1 MGFMKKNKLFYI
13 TLIITFIPL
22 IVNLIAYPHM
32 ADRIPVHWGITGDPN
47 RYGSKME
54 QLTLSALP
62 FVLFLILNYLPSI
75 DPKKE
80 SYKKHSGAFSI
91 INFVIIL
98 FLIITNLLGLFSAL
112 GYNIQFQKV
121 VPVLLGILFIVL
133 GNFMTQLRH
142 NYFFGIRTPWTLAS
156 EYVWKKTHRL
166 GGYVFVVIGLV
177 PISSLFIGPLG
188 MYLFLWAM
196 GIGIALILI
205 YSYFVF
211 KRETHK

>member
-1 MGFMKKNKLFYI
+1 MKKNKLFYI

-32 ADRIPVHWGITGDPN
+32 PDKIPVHWGINGDPN
-47 RYGSKME
+47 RYGSKVE

-62 FVLFLILNYLPSI
+62 LVMFLFLNFLPSI

-80 SYKKHSGAFSI
+80 SYKKHDTAFSA

-98 FLIITNLLGLFSAL
+98 VLIILNLTGLFSAL
-112 GYNIQFQKV
+112 GYNMQFQKI
-121 VPVLLGILFIVL
+121 VPMLLGLLFIVL

-156 EYVWKKTHRL
+156 EYVWKKTHRF

-177 PISSLFIGPLG
+177 PLSSIFIGPIG
-188 MYLFLWAM
+188 MYLFLGALA
-196 GIGIALILI
+196 IGIVMILM

-211 KRETHK
+211 KREK

>member
-1 MGFMKKNKLFYI
+1 MKKNKLFYL

-22 IVNLIAYPHM
+22 IVNLIAYPHIP
-32 ADRIPVHWGITGDPN
+32 DKVPVHWGITGDPN

-54 QLTLSALP
+54 QLTMSALP
-62 FVLFLILNYLPSI
+62 LVLFLFLNFLPSI

-80 SYKKHSGAFSI
+80 SYKKHDSAFSI

-98 FLIITNLLGLFSAL
+98 FLIILNITGLFSAL

-121 VPVLLGILFIVL
+121 VPILMGILFIVL

-156 EYVWKKTHRL
+156 EYVWKKTHRF

-177 PISSLFIGPLG
+177 PLSSLFIGPIG
-188 MYLFLWAM
+188 MYLFLGAM
-196 GIGIALILI
+196 AIGIALILI
-205 YSYFVF
+205 YSYLIF
-211 KRETHK
+211 KKDENK

>member
-1 MGFMKKNKLFYI
+1 MKKNKLFYI
-13 TLIITFIPL
+13 TMVITFIPI

-32 ADRIPVHWGITGDPN
+32 PDKIPVHWGITGEPN

-62 FVLFLILNYLPSI
+62 LVLFLFLNYLPSI

-80 SYKKHSGAFSI
+80 SYKKHTGAFSI

-112 GYNIQFQKV
+112 GYNIHFQKV

-142 NYFFGIRTPWTLAS
+142 NYFFGFRTPWTLAS
-156 EYVWKKTHRL
+156 EYVWKKTHRF

-177 PISSLFIGPLG
+177 PLSSIFIGSMG
-188 MYLFLWAM
+188 MYLFLGAM
-196 GIGIALILI
+196 LIGMALILI
-205 YSYFVF
+205 YSYLVF
-211 KRETHK
+211 KREKHEE

>member
-1 MGFMKKNKLFYI
+1 MKKNKLFYL

-32 ADRIPVHWGITGDPN
+32 PDKVPVHWGITGDPN

-62 FVLFLILNYLPSI
+62 LVLFLFLNYLPSI

-80 SYKKHSGAFSI
+80 SYKKHDNSFSI

-98 FLIITNLLGLFSAL
+98 VLIIFNLTGLFSAL
-112 GYNIQFQKV
+112 GYNIQFQKI
-121 VPVLLGILFIVL
+121 VPVLLGVLFIVL

-156 EYVWKKTHRL
+156 EYVWKKTHRF
-166 GGYVFVVIGLV
+166 GGYVFVLIGLV
-177 PISSLFIGPLG
+177 PLSSLFIGPIG
-188 MYLFLWAM
+188 MYLFLGAM
-196 GIGIALILI
+196 AIGIAMILI
-205 YSYFVF
+205 YSYLVF
-211 KRETHK
+211 KREEHK

>member
-1 MGFMKKNKLFYI
+1 MKKNKLFYI
-13 TLIITFIPL
+13 TLVITFIPI

-32 ADRIPVHWGITGDPN
+32 PNKIPVHWGITGEPN

-54 QLTLSALP
+54 QLSLSALP
-62 FVLFLILNYLPSI
+62 LVLFLFLNYLPSI

-80 SYKKHSGAFSI
+80 SYKKHSGAYSI

-98 FLIITNLLGLFSAL
+98 FIIMTNLLGLFSAL

-156 EYVWKKTHRL
+156 EYVWKKTHRF
-166 GGYVFVVIGLV
+166 GGYVFVIVGLI
-177 PISSLFIGPLG
+177 PFSSLLIGSMG
-188 MYLFLWAM
+188 MYLFLGAM
-196 GIGIALILI
+196 LIGIALILI
-205 YSYFVF
+205 YSFLVF
-211 KRETHK
+211 KRENTRSN